1 MRHRGLPAAFAL
13 AIVLSVVVSTGATGA
28 AAAPIPEELT
38 VVDGGVSQ
46 IDVIDAPKSL
56 SGKLAETDPVLL
68 GKTSAEPINVMV
80 KLDYDAIAS
89 YAGGIGDLEA
99 TSPSVTGRPID
110 ANAKAVS
117 AYRAYV
123 TKLESVSLRSID
135 AEIAGAEA
143 GSTFRLAYGGFSLRL
158 PANQVDELLGIPGVV
173 AVQQDTLAHPL
184 AVEEP
189 YRSIGAEAVWN
200 ELDGSDL
207 TGQGVVVANLD
218 TGIWPENPMFEDKGL
233 PDPPGGPYGCQF
245 GLSGDV
251 NDPSFTCTNK
261 LVGAYAFTNTYTTVF
276 GAESGEYCTD
286 PDPTPGPWTCSA
298 RDADGHGT
306 HTLTTAAG
314 DFVDTAEMWG
324 IDRGPTS
331 GMAPG
336 AHVIGYRVCLDQGCF
351 GSDSV
356 AAVNRA
362 ILDDVDVI
370 NFSIAGGRNAYTD
383 AVELAFLDAYA
394 AGILV
399 NASAGNAG
407 PGAATADH
415 AGPWTNT
422 IGASYPARIYEAS
435 VHLEA
440 DNGDSLDAF
449 GVTITPG
456 IGDATPVIRPAAV
469 AGYTGNSTCNV
480 PFPDGSAAGSIVLC
494 DRGNPAGR
502 ADSGF
507 NALQG
512 DAAGMILVNV
522 GHQDLFT
529 DLHWLPTIMLDDG
542 TWEGE
547 TQPGTAVRAFV
558 AGHTG
563 VTATFTTG
571 AATEQTPD
579 IMTTFSSRGPLG
591 DWIKPD
597 VTAPGIEILAGR
609 SPQPWPGAIPSGPPG
624 DLFMAIAGTSMS
636 SPHAA
641 GVSALVKAAHPAW
654 TPGQI
659 KSALMT
665 SSIQDVLKPDGVTP
679 ADPFNSG
686 AGSIR
691 ADRAIHPTLTFDV
704 SAAQYAA
711 FGADALHRI
720 DANIPSINAP
730 TMSGSVTTTRT
741 GTNVSGAR
749 QRFTVHTASP
759 SGATISVTPSSFT
772 LPAGNSRTLAIT
784 IDGEA
789 LAVNQQYFGSIRLDA
804 AGPSANDVFLPV
816 AFFKQQ
822 GAVRLT
828 HACSPTSIAR
838 GSRAACEVVAQNLAE
853 VDAATH
859 VTVESPDPSSV
870 GIVNAAATHD
880 PRSSG
885 TLTPRPD
892 RGLAWDG
899 TLSAAIAPS
908 IDSITPGGSPLGGY
922 VPLRAFGVA
931 PITGMTDET
940 ITNFNVPGF
949 LWGTEAYTSIGVT
962 SNGYVVVGGGVAADV
977 QFVPQT
983 MPNVARPNNVIAPWW
998 TDIDLSQIA
1007 PSGFTGARIT
1017 VLRSGP
1023 AGGNCGPAGGS
1034 DCWLVIDYE
1043 DVATYGTC
1051 TPGPCDLHDF
1061 QIWIGL
1067 SGDATPVEDVTMAH
1081 GDLGVGSVDGLNA
1094 GAENRSGTSG
1104 VNITPLPTDGSDW
1117 TIDTSPPMPGGRLEI
1132 TYDALGKRQG
1142 AFVIP
1147 ARMTTDQTVGTTTEN
1162 VTLTVTSG

>member
-13 AIVLSVVVSTGATGA
+13 AIVLSVVVSATASA
-28 AAAPIPEELT
+28 ASSPDGLR
-38 VVDGGVSQ
+38 VVNGSVSQ
-46 IDVIDAPKSL
+46 IDAFDAPKSV
-56 SGKLAETDPVLL
+56 SGKLAQTDPSLL
-68 GKTSAEPINVMV
+68 NKTSSRLINVVV
-80 KLDYDAIAS
+80 KLDYDAIGA
-89 YAGGIGDLEA
+89 YAGGIGDLKA
-99 TSPSVTGRPID
+99 TSPSVTGRSLD
-110 ANAKAVS
+110 ANARAVS

-123 TKLESVSLRSID
+123 RKIERAALTQVNAK
-135 AEIAGAEA
+135 IAGATV
-143 GSTFRLAYGGFSLRL
+143 GSVFRLAYGGFSLRL
-158 PANQVDELLGIPGVV
+158 PANQVGALLRVPGVV
-173 AVQQDTLAHPL
+173 AVQRDALAHPL

-189 YRSIGAEAVWN
+189 YQSIGAEAVWN
-200 ELDGSDL
+200 ALDGSDL

-218 TGIWPENPMFEDKGL
+218 TGIWPENPMFEDRGL
-233 PDPPGGPYGCQF
+233 PSPPAGPYGCQF
-245 GLSGDV
+245 GLSGDP
-251 NDPSFTCTNK
+251 NDPVFPCNNK
-261 LVGAYAFTNTYTTVF
+261 VIGAMAFTNTYTSIF
-276 GAESGEYCTD
+276 GAEDGEYCTD
-286 PDPTPGPWTCSA
+286 PNPAPGPWVCSA

-314 DFVDTAEMWG
+314 DLVDSAEMWG

-362 ILDDVDVI
+362 IIDEVDVI
-370 NFSIAGGRNAYTD
+370 NFSISGGSNAFSD

-407 PGAATADH
+407 PGEATADH

-435 VHLEA
+435 LHLDA
-440 DNGDSLDAF
+440 DNGDALDAA

-456 IGDATPVIRPAAV
+456 IAGATPVIRPDAV
-469 AGYTGNSTCNV
+469 AGYTGANTCNV
-480 PFPDGSAAGSIVLC
+480 PFADGSVVGSIVLC

-502 ADSGF
+502 ADSGY
-507 NALQG
+507 NVLQG
-512 DAAGMILVNV
+512 DGDGMILANV

-529 DLHWLPTIMLDDG
+529 DLHWLPTIMVDDG

-547 TQPGTAVRAFV
+547 TQPGSAVRSFV
-558 AGHTG
+558 ADHTG

-571 AATEQTPD
+571 TAVEQTPD

-624 DLFMAIAGTSMS
+624 DMFMAIAGTSMS

-641 GVSALVKAAHPAW
+641 GVSALVKAAHPTW

-679 ADPFNSG
+679 ADPFNRG

-691 ADRAIHPTLTFDV
+691 ADRAISPTLTFDV

-711 FGADALHRI
+711 FGSDPLHRI
-720 DANIPSINAP
+720 DANTPSVNAP

-741 GTNVSGAR
+741 ARNVSGAG
-749 QRFTVHTASP
+749 QAFTVHTVAPAGASI
-759 SGATISVTPSSFT
+759 TVKPSSFSI
-772 LPAGNSRTLAIT
+772 PAGKTKLLTIT
-784 IDGEA
+784 INGEG
-789 LAVNQQYFGSIRLDA
+789 LAADQQYFGSITIDA
-804 AGPSANDVFLPV
+804 ASASANDVSIPV
-816 AFFKQQ
+816 AFFVQQ
-822 GAVRLT
+822 GGVKLT
-828 HACSPTSIAR
+828 HTCSPTSFPR
-838 GSRAACEVVAQNLAE
+838 GSSSACEVVVQNLSP
-853 VDAATH
+853 VDAQTH
-859 VTVESPDPSSV
+859 LSVESPNPSSL
-870 GIVNAAATHD
+870 GIRNAAATLNPD
-880 PRSSG
+880 SSG
-885 TLTPRPD
+885 TLTTGPD
-892 RGLAWDG
+892 RGFSWDG
-899 TLSAAIAPS
+899 TLSGSVAPTV
-908 IDSITPGGSPLGGY
+908 DSITPGGSPAGGY
-922 VPLRAFGVA
+922 LPLSIFGIA
-931 PITGMTDET
+931 PIGGMGDES
-940 ITNFNVPGF
+940 IANFTTPEF
-949 LWGTEAYTSIGVT
+949 LWGEETYDRIGVT
-962 SNGYVVVGGGVAADV
+962 SNGYVVVGGGVANDV

-998 TDIDLSQIA
+998 TDIDLSQAA
-1007 PSGFTGARIT
+1007 PSGATGARIGILT
-1017 VLRSGP
+1017 DGF
-1023 AGGNCGPAGGS
+1023 
-1034 DCWLVIDYE
+1034 DEWLVIDYE
-1043 DVATYGTC
+1043 DVATFGTC

-1067 SGDATPVEDVTMAH
+1067 SGDANPGEDVTMAH
-1081 GDLGVGSVDGLNA
+1081 GDLGTGSADGLNA

-1104 VNITPLPTDGSDW
+1104 VNMTPLPTSNTDW
-1117 TIDTSPPMPGGRLEI
+1117 TIHTSGPTPGGRLEI
-1132 TYDALGKRQG
+1132 TYEALGKRRG
-1142 AFVIP
+1142 EFVIP
-1147 ARMTTDQTVGTTTEN
+1147 ARMTSDQTVGTTTEN
-1162 VTLTVTSG
+1162 VTLTVT